1 MTKLNEYVE
10 MAAAEYWRE
19 TGKPELDSVW
29 LAEFYQDCGVQDD
42 FPRENVVAFYALVQK
57 ELTQQIERAEKLA
70 RLEQEKSGR
79 GARH

>member
-10 MAAAEYWRE
+10 MAASEYWRE
-19 TGKPELDSVW
+19 TGKAELDSVW

-42 FPRENVVAFYALVQK
+42 FPHENVVAFYALVQK

>member
-1 MTKLNEYVE
+1 MTKLSDYVE

-19 TGKPELDSVW
+19 TGKRELDSVW

-42 FPRENVVAFYALVQK
+42 HPQANVVAFYGLVQK

-70 RLEQEKSGR
+70 RLEYEKSHRSAGR
-79 GARH
+79 

>member
-10 MAAAEYWRE
+10 TAAAEYWRE
-19 TGKPELDSVW
+19 TGKAELDSVW

-42 FPRENVVAFYALVQK
+42 FPHENVVAFYALVQK
-57 ELTQQIERAEKLA
+57 ELTQQLERAEKLA

-79 GARH
+79 ASRH